1 MYGEA
6 PPFPAPL
13 GRGVRDRRLA
23 GRSTRDDAA
32 HRSTRGVG
40 NAGASHLRLALRSR
54 PRRGT
59 RGAEDAVGAQP
70 VLAERRKLD
79 DEVECRPESVSELRE
94 HAFGKLRRGSDGS
107 RDFLQLPLQGLV
119 EPRRY
124 AAPRMSEPFRHRLR
138 VRWSECDLQGVV
150 FYPNYL
156 AYFDHAITEL
166 WREAIGPYAD
176 MRELGIDMVVAEVG
190 IRYRESARFDEEIDL
205 VARIRRLGNTSM
217 STELTVERV
226 ADGATLAEGEL
237 RHVFVDPENFQK
249 HDMPAEVRNA
259 LGRFAVAA

>member
-1 MYGEA
+1 
-6 PPFPAPL
+6 
-13 GRGVRDRRLA
+13 
-23 GRSTRDDAA
+23 
-32 HRSTRGVG
+32 
-40 NAGASHLRLALRSR
+40 
-54 PRRGT
+54 
-59 RGAEDAVGAQP
+59 
-70 VLAERRKLD
+70 
-79 DEVECRPESVSELRE
+79 
-94 HAFGKLRRGSDGS
+94 
-107 RDFLQLPLQGLV
+107 
-119 EPRRY
+119 
-124 AAPRMSEPFRHRLR
+124 MSEPFRHRLR

-237 RHVFVDPENFQK
+237 RHVFVDPESFQK